1 MAGFTVTRDTWAEVL
16 QNDYVTGKFW
26 SAVNTS
32 TPMMDEFTTKETTH
46 GMQRVAVLQTGIAQ
60 GNGAR
65 GEMAQL
71 PVPGA
76 RRWKNPITTC
86 KLNYASIAGSGPGM
100 VFSTAKA
107 FFEFANGMVQGG
119 IEGFKKNLGR
129 QTWGDG
135 QGILALTNGAMVAGA
150 LTSTVDSPYGVLWG
164 SLSSK
169 TTTLVETD
177 QVVQFGTENN
187 NGAGYTVG
195 LVTATTFAFTPALV
209 NAVADNATITLL
221 LSANNEVEGWL
232 KMVATAAFQTTLG
245 LSTTYHNIDR
255 ALVPQWEGN
264 VLNGAAPLSLDMI
277 RALRD
282 IIWARTDDEESNLFM
297 TSSEVMR
304 DYEKLLVPGVR
315 FQPLELKGG
324 RKVMTHDGLKIS
336 RDSRAPVKSFSLANT
351 ESVHWVQP
359 KGPEWL
365 TDGADIMRLIP
376 GRDGKEAQYA
386 WYSNLEPEQPRRLG
400 ICYNITVS

>member
-1 MAGFTVTRDTWAEVL
+1 MAGFTVTRETWAEVL

-26 SAVNTS
+26 SAVNTA

-46 GMQRVAVLQTGIAQ
+46 GLQRVAILQTGIAQ

-65 GEMAQL
+65 GEMEPL

-107 FFEFANGMVQGG
+107 FFEFANSMVQGG
-119 IEGFKKNLGR
+119 IEGFQKNLGR

-135 QGILALTNGAMVAGA
+135 QGILALVNGALSAGA
-150 LTSTVDSPYGVLWG
+150 TTITVDSPYGVLWG
-164 SLSSK
+164 SLSTY
-169 TTTLVETD
+169 TTKLIETD

-195 LVTATTFAFTPALV
+195 LVSATTFVISPALV
-209 NAVADNATITLL
+209 NAVADNATISLL
-221 LSANNEVEGWL
+221 LSANKEVEGWL

-245 LSTTYHNIDR
+245 LSTTYHGIDR

-264 VLNGAAPLSLDMI
+264 VLNGNAALSLAMI
-277 RALRD
+277 RTLRD
-282 IIWARTDDEESNLFM
+282 IIWARTNDDKSDLFM
-297 TSSEVMR
+297 TSSEIMR
-304 DYEKLLVPGVR
+304 DYEALLVNNVR
-315 FQPLELKGG
+315 FVPLELKGG
-324 RKVMTHDGLKIS
+324 RKVLSHDGLKIS
-336 RDSRAPVKSFSLANT
+336 RDTMCPTKSFSLADT

-359 KGPEWL
+359 EAPNWI
-365 TDGADIMRLIP
+365 TDGGDIMRVIP
-376 GRDGKEAQYA
+376 GRDGKEAQYR
-386 WYSNLEPEQPRRLG
+386 WYSNLEPKEPRRLG